1 MAFVDMMG
9 SRRPTPG
16 TRLALPHPRLLRRG
30 LMQEIICCGCHCPM
44 CDQSWHNGSA
54 GMVREQPLCSK
65 IGRERRPKIRRR
77 LLLLSRSVNYFF
89 ALGKEAG
96 KGSCGRGI
104 QASLLWTTGR
114 LSDSKR
120 PRIKKK
126 KKEKKEKKRKK
137 IDHCYT
143 GCTSILKNLCY
154 LLRVLLGEVFLCLEG
169 SHATRAYFKGQSMI

>member
-65 IGRERRPKIRRR
+65 IGRERRPKIRRP

-126 KKEKKEKKRKK
+126 EKEKKRKL
-137 IDHCYT
+137 T
-143 GCTSILKNLCY
+143 T
-154 LLRVLLGEVFLCLEG
+154 
-169 SHATRAYFKGQSMI
+169 ATRDAHLFLKIYATYSEYFSARYFSASRAAMQPEPISRVSP